1 MLSLYTFYVRYV
13 DNTFVLFNDKSHTE
27 KFEAYLNTWHKNLKF
42 TYEIENNLMLSFIGV
57 NVLKTDASFLV

>member
-27 KFEAYLNTWHKNLKF
+27 KFVAYLHTWHKNLKF

-57 NVLKTDASFLV
+57 NVLKTDAGFLA